1 LGEEQIKITL
11 KDFGLTE
18 KEASIYIFLAK
29 HGLLKGSEISKY
41 TATNKAEIYR
51 ILRNLQ
57 HKGLI
62 EPTLQSPTRYMVV
75 SFEKIIDLQIE
86 TKQAEAAKIEKA
98 REELMNYWTTL
109 SHTEIDPVPQKFVV
123 IEGRQ
128 KMYSKI
134 SQMITGTKHH
144 LSIISSLRGL
154 MQAYELGHFDSVLDR
169 ISKSIVNVRFL
180 TEISQDNTENARKF
194 LHELNTAGLEF
205 QGRTP
210 ELGLRL
216 FPRMVIRDDEEIVL
230 FIGSNGPSGI
240 QQDNTCIWTNSTA
253 IAQAFVAVFE
263 ELWKNSIE
271 IEQKITQIKMKRDSP
286 KPQIFDNPVAAQ
298 KKYEEILRS
307 ARKKIVIMTSSEG
320 LVNLCRDW
328 SQIEKWAN
336 TDVAVK
342 VMAPIT
348 NDNLEVAQQLT
359 KLCNVRHVPL
369 SYLVTAIVDDEYL
382 FQAKTCNKMDFKLSD
397 AFYAD
402 NIEIVKRTQ
411 KMLSNIWELASP
423 PTLAT
428 VKSFESSS
436 PAPMITPDAVS
447 KFLKKMK
454 SSPPEDLPRGFFDS
468 GVAFIHPPAHLN
480 IPTIAIRIF
489 SYNKG
494 STFGEGNNID
504 VRLLLQGASEAYSFV
519 QVAAANTNS
528 KAAIPEKA
536 IFAGCPASENYQIVK
551 QEQLQVR
558 RKGNTLF
565 CGWTFPIPLP
575 PTQHILPPAALLIE
589 GYGEP
594 RHSRTVGRTP
604 SGYRLVS
611 ESDTL
616 DAFVTFIDPLWKYNG
631 PGSQGQVCLNST
643 MTVIPPKRRRY

>member
-1 LGEEQIKITL
+1 MGEEQIKITL

-18 KEASIYIFLAK
+18 KEALIYIFLAK

-41 TATNKAEIYR
+41 TSTNKAEIYR

-62 EPTLQSPTRYMVV
+62 EPTLQSPTRYTVV
-75 SFEKIIDLQIE
+75 SFEKIIDLQIK

-109 SHTEIDPVPQKFVV
+109 SHTEIDPAPQKFVV

-128 KMYSKI
+128 KIYSKI

-169 ISKSIVNVRFL
+169 ISKSIVKVRFL
-180 TEISQDNTENARKF
+180 TELSQDNTEIARKF
-194 LHELNTAGLEF
+194 LHELNAARLEF

-216 FPRMVIRDDEEIVL
+216 FPRIVIRDDEEIVL
-230 FIGSNGPSGI
+230 FIGSNGPSGMP
-240 QQDNTCIWTNSTA
+240 QENTCIWTNSTA

-263 ELWKNSIE
+263 ELWKNSIK
-271 IEQKITQIKMKRDSP
+271 IEQKIVQIEMKKDSS
-286 KPQIFDNPVAAQ
+286 KPQICDNPIAAQ
-298 KKYEEILRS
+298 KKYEEMLRS

-320 LVNLCRDW
+320 LVNLCQDW
-328 SQIEKWAN
+328 SKIEKWAN
-336 TDVAVK
+336 TGVAAK

-348 NDNLEVAQQLT
+348 NDNLEVAQQLS
-359 KLCNVRHVPL
+359 KLCNVRHVPI
-369 SYLVTAIVDDEYL
+369 SYLVTAIIDDEYL
-382 FQAKTCNKMDFKLSD
+382 FQAKAYGKIDFQLSD
-397 AFYAD
+397 AFCTD

-411 KMLSNIWELASP
+411 KMLSNIWELASS
-423 PTLAT
+423 PTSAT
-428 VKSFESSS
+428 VKSFVSSN
-436 PAPMITPDAVS
+436 APMITPDAVS
-447 KFLKKMK
+447 KFQLKMK

-468 GVAFIHPPAHLN
+468 GVAFVHPPANLN

-489 SYNKG
+489 SYKKG
-494 STFGEGNNID
+494 STFGEGNSID

-536 IFAGCPASENYQIVK
+536 ILAGCPASENYQIVK

-558 RKGNTLF
+558 RQENTLF
-565 CGWTFPIPLP
+565 CGWAFPIPLP

-611 ESDTL
+611 ESDIL

-631 PGSQGQVCLNST
+631 PGSQGQVYLDSS
-643 MTVIPPKRRRY
+643 MTVIPP